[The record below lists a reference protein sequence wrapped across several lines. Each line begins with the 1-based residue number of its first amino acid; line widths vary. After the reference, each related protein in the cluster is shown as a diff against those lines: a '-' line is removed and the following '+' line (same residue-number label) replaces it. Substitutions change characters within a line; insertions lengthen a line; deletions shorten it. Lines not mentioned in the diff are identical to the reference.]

1 MTQWLRTFAAPA
13 GDQSLS
19 HSRPNWV
26 AQASR
31 EPAFVHTHTHT
42 HTHTTNAHKLFI
54 LIISSIVCVLNFY
67 MYGCLVYIYVCAPFL
82 CLMPEETRKWRQL
95 SWN

>member
-1 MTQWLRTFAAPA
+1 MAQWLRTFAAPA

-31 EPAFVHTHTHT
+31 EPAFVYIYTHTHHK
-42 HTHTTNAHKLFI
+42 HTQTIYFNHFE
-54 LIISSIVCVLNFY
+54 Y
-67 MYGCLVYIYVCAPFL
+67 CLCFEFLYVWMFGLHICL
-82 CLMPEETRKWRQL
+82 CTIFV
-95 SWN
+95 SDA